1 MSFSPEQIS
10 AMTSE
15 SAGRR
20 GEPSADGVT
29 QALGDGATLASS
41 APAAWD
47 GAALGTAPAVPYYVE
62 TPGFDAA
69 LFGILASASPNDA
82 QIATS
87 TAVDVG
93 GEIFTCT
100 VCRKVFKRE
109 MNLVFH
115 MTTHGPRSTEA
126 PESVDSTNNKCQDC
140 GKVFATKYQAK
151 KHYLRRHFSGDKPF
165 PCTKCNKK
173 RFVVRED
180 LTMHMKSCGSVYI
193 CKCGIRLCSLG
204 ALKRHCKYF
213 EHEPR
218 SLEPEKDPT
227 SRVDGDALQPYTAR
241 DGELQRPSL
250 PPLEAGYVRQE
261 HLLSSANRGLSGG
274 YAGLAAMSGLYGGR
288 SLCIGGS
295 LGACLSDLEGGC
307 SSARSSAMGNLG
319 VGLGGF
325 GQGLSRTSLP
335 HSQAASA
342 GVDSLH
348 SNAMAPHQYQYQQY
362 QDQRVAPSHAVSAA
376 IGSFGAVGNAG
387 LGNAMG
393 NAGLASSG
401 LGNKEALASHNF
413 PACLVS
419 ALQQIT
425 SSCRAGGGHGDAPSF
440 HPIRLPQS
448 CYNPMSMG
456 WPSPSMA
463 PASAEESLGAMPVQ
477 MGSSSAAAA
486 ISAAV
491 ERAFSHNMRMPGSHP
506 SGMMTDPMRG
516 GTGGA
521 SSDAMNYGGMPQ
533 RPANVDGH
541 WQAKRGPTD
550 PAETDA
556 FHRAVALLSGNM
568 GGTGFVSG
576 GAGGGGN

>member
-1 MSFSPEQIS
+1 M
-10 AMTSE
+10 
-15 SAGRR
+15 
-20 GEPSADGVT
+20 
-29 QALGDGATLASS
+29 
-41 APAAWD
+41 
-47 GAALGTAPAVPYYVE
+47 
-62 TPGFDAA
+62 
-69 LFGILASASPNDA
+69 
-82 QIATS
+82 
-87 TAVDVG
+87 
-93 GEIFTCT
+93 
-100 VCRKVFKRE
+100 
-109 MNLVFH
+109 
-115 MTTHGPRSTEA
+115 
-126 PESVDSTNNKCQDC
+126 
-140 GKVFATKYQAK
+140 
-151 KHYLRRHFSGDKPF
+151 
-165 PCTKCNKK
+165 
-173 RFVVRED
+173 
-180 LTMHMKSCGSVYI
+180 
-193 CKCGIRLCSLG
+193 
-204 ALKRHCKYF
+204 
-213 EHEPR
+213 
-218 SLEPEKDPT
+218 
-227 SRVDGDALQPYTAR
+227 
-241 DGELQRPSL
+241 
-250 PPLEAGYVRQE
+250 
-261 HLLSSANRGLSGG
+261 
-274 YAGLAAMSGLYGGR
+274 
-288 SLCIGGS
+288 
-295 LGACLSDLEGGC
+295 SDLEGGC
-307 SSARSSAMGNLG
+307 SSAMGNLG

-335 HSQAASA
+335 HSQAAIA

-376 IGSFGAVGNAG
+376 FGSFGAMGNAG

-401 LGNKEALASHNF
+401 LGIKEALASHNF

-425 SSCRAGGGHGDAPSF
+425 SSCRAGGGHGDAASF
-440 HPIRLPQS
+440 HPMRLPPS

-463 PASAEESLGAMPVQ
+463 PASAEEALGAMPVQ
-477 MGSSSAAAA
+477 MGSSNAAAA

-506 SGMMTDPMRG
+506 NGMMTDPMRG

-533 RPANVDGH
+533 RPTNVDGH

-568 GGTGFVSG
+568 GGAGFVSG

>member
-1 MSFSPEQIS
+1 
-10 AMTSE
+10 
-15 SAGRR
+15 
-20 GEPSADGVT
+20 
-29 QALGDGATLASS
+29 
-41 APAAWD
+41 
-47 GAALGTAPAVPYYVE
+47 
-62 TPGFDAA
+62 
-69 LFGILASASPNDA
+69 
-82 QIATS
+82 
-87 TAVDVG
+87 VD
-93 GEIFTCT
+93 
-100 VCRKVFKRE
+100 
-109 MNLVFH
+109 N
-115 MTTHGPRSTEA
+115 
-126 PESVDSTNNKCQDC
+126 TNNKCQDC

-227 SRVDGDALQPYTAR
+227 PRVDGDALQPYTAR

-274 YAGLAAMSGLYGGR
+274 YAGLAAMSGLYERR

-295 LGACLSDLEGGC
+295 LGACMSDLEGGC

-325 GQGLSRTSLP
+325 GQGLSRASLP

-362 QDQRVAPSHAVSAA
+362 QDQRVAPSHAVSAS
-376 IGSFGAVGNAG
+376 IGSFGAMGNAI
-387 LGNAMG
+387 G
-393 NAGLASSG
+393 NAGLASAG

-425 SSCRAGGGHGDAPSF
+425 SSCRAGGGHGDAASF
-440 HPIRLPQS
+440 HPIRLPPS

-463 PASAEESLGAMPVQ
+463 PASAEEALGTALGAMPVQ
-477 MGSSSAAAA
+477 MGSSNAAAA

-516 GTGGA
+516 GAGGA
-521 SSDAMNYGGMPQ
+521 SSDAMNYGDMLQ
-533 RPANVDGH
+533 RPG

-568 GGTGFVSG
+568 GGNGFVSG